1 MTFIVTHRMG
11 NQERDPDVAT
21 SRNLVAELDS
31 DDAEHPDVAIS
42 TAEGWTLSAMQ
53 GGDVYWENIE
63 DDADGAVVRYM
74 RELSRE
80 RALELFRAVARGD
93 LGEVE
98 AQPWLRKECTGTS
111 TRSCGSGTM
120 AGRC

>member
-1 MTFIVTHRMG
+1 MTFIVMHRMG
-11 NQERDPDVAT
+11 NHERDPDVGT
-21 SRNLVAELDS
+21 LPDLIAELDS

-63 DDADGAVVRYM
+63 DDPDDAVVRYM
-74 RELSRE
+74 RELPRE
-80 RALELFRAVARGD
+80 RTLELFRAVARGD

-98 AQPWLRKECTGTS
+98 SQPWLRKE
-111 TRSCGSGTM
+111 
-120 AGRC
+120 